1 MSAHTRGRIIGTL
14 AGAIIGLVVGGIVAV
29 NLVIFAGVDQ
39 GYEASLPE
47 VFETNVLLGLAT
59 VAVLIAGPI
68 VGVIVA
74 LRIRPRSDT

>member
-1 MSAHTRGRIIGTL
+1 MSTHTPGRVIGAL
-14 AGAIIGLVVGGIVAV
+14 AGAIIGLLVGGIAAV

-47 VFETNVLLGLAT
+47 VFETNVLLGVTT

-68 VGVIVA
+68 VGAIVA